1 MQHDLFHHQSGAVS
15 FHDFPSAFHGEGV
28 SEFSGPSPAID
39 AEDQEES
46 VSDCGW
52 SPGTQVQV
60 GEAMVGKACGANP
73 DFLPAVLQPGTE
85 SG

>member
-1 MQHDLFHHQSGAVS
+1 MLFRS
-15 FHDFPSAFHGEGV
+15 HDFSSAIHREGV
-28 SEFSGPSPAID
+28 SEFSWSSAAID

-60 GEAMVGKACGANP
+60 GESMVGRACGANP
-73 DFLPAVLQPGTE
+73 DFLPAILQPGTE
-85 SG
+85 SE